1 MNDRAVYA
9 LIRFLDEYSEP
20 PGLDWP
26 QEESEEVTF
35 SRWAAEELLN
45 LVMDHPMTPAED
57 TIEEFIIKMEI
68 YAATATKRD
77 WERIFSIVAQTARE
91 FLDLI

>member
-1 MNDRAVYA
+1 MNDRAVYT

-57 TIEEFIIKMEI
+57 TIEEFIIKME
-68 YAATATKRD
+68 TATKRD
-77 WERIFSIVAQTARE
+77 CGRIFSIAAQTARE